1 MQKTI
6 KFGQFQNMTNLT
18 SVEVTFKMNK
28 GHILKNPVN
37 LISNVNLMSPS
48 M

>member
-28 GHILKNPVN
+28 GHILKNRS
-37 LISNVNLMSPS
+37 ISSRMSI
-48 M
+48 